1 LQEAV
6 VDLTF
11 YSNFES
17 SVAQQE
23 AQINLLQ
30 AQVSSGLAVSSPA
43 QNAAAYGTATYAND
57 QISELATDNTTQAA
71 LQSQLGSVSDVYSSV
86 SSLFDSVQSVIEQA
100 LNATSSPQDLESIST
115 QVASAAQQLVGLANT
130 TGSTGQYLF
139 GGSRGNVAPFQTG
152 ADGSIVYLGDG
163 GQSQVS
169 IAPGVNV
176 SALTNGEVFT
186 AGLTGD
192 GTVSVTAN
200 AGNTGTATLTGQVI
214 NPSAAAAFQSSGAP
228 ITLSFAQGANG
239 LTYTATAGGS
249 TIASGAVTSGQSLQ
263 LAGEDFTI
271 TGTPA
276 AGDSFTLSPSRPQSA
291 FSLLQTVASALAAPG
306 STPAAAAQTRQ
317 VLDQSLAALAQY
329 QQGVLTAQAQN
340 GVTLQAVNNANAAN
354 ANQTTS
360 LETSVQNATGANIP
374 VAIASL
380 DQSVTALQAAMK
392 AFGDVQNLS
401 LFSYL

>member
-30 AQVSSGLAVSSPA
+30 SQVSTGLAVQTPE
-43 QNAAAYGTATYAND
+43 QNPAAYGTATFSND
-57 QISELATDNTTQAA
+57 QISQLSADNTTQAA
-71 LQSQLGSVSDVYSSV
+71 LQSQLGSVSDVYASV

-100 LNATSSPQDLESIST
+100 LNATSSPQDLQTLST
-115 QVASAAQQLVGLANT
+115 QVSSAATQLVGLANT

-139 GGSRGNVAPFQTG
+139 GGSRGTVAPFQTG

-169 IAPGVNV
+169 VAPGDNV

-186 AGLTGD
+186 AGLSGD

-200 AGNTGTATLTGQVI
+200 AGNTGTGTLTGQVV
-214 NPSAAAAFQSSGAP
+214 NPSAAAAFQAGNTP
-228 ITLSFAQGANG
+228 ITLSFAQGASG
-239 LTYTATAGGS
+239 LTYTATSGGS

-271 TGTPA
+271 AGTPA
-276 AGDSFTLSPSRPQSA
+276 SGDSFTLSPSRPQSA
-291 FSLLQTVASALAAPG
+291 FSLLQTVASALAAAA

-317 VLDQSLAALAQY
+317 VLDQSLATLSQY

>member
-1 LQEAV
+1 M
-6 VDLTF
+6 
-11 YSNFES
+11 
-17 SVAQQE
+17 
-23 AQINLLQ
+23 
-30 AQVSSGLAVSSPA
+30 
-43 QNAAAYGTATYAND
+43 
-57 QISELATDNTTQAA
+57 
-71 LQSQLGSVSDVYSSV
+71 
-86 SSLFDSVQSVIEQA
+86 QSVIEQA
-100 LNATSSPQDLESIST
+100 LNATSSPQDLQTLST
-115 QVASAAQQLVGLANT
+115 QVSSAATQLVGLANT

-139 GGSRGNVAPFQTG
+139 GGSRGTVAPFQTG

-169 IAPGVNV
+169 VAPGDNV

-186 AGLTGD
+186 AGLSGD

-200 AGNTGTATLTGQVI
+200 AGNTGTGTLTGQVV
-214 NPSAAAAFQSSGAP
+214 NPSAAAAFQAGNTP
-228 ITLSFAQGANG
+228 ITLSFAQGASG
-239 LTYTATAGGS
+239 LTYTATSGGS

-271 TGTPA
+271 AGTPA
-276 AGDSFTLSPSRPQSA
+276 SGDSFTLSPSRPQSA
-291 FSLLQTVASALAAPG
+291 FSLLQTVASALATAA

-317 VLDQSLAALAQY
+317 VLDQSLATLSQY